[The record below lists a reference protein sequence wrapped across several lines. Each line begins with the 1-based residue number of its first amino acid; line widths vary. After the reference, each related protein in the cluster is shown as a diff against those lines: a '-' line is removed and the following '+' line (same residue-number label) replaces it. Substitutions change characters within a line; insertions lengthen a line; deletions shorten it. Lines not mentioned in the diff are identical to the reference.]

1 MQDADWLARWLTDNL
16 GTAGPL
22 LLQAEMKRRRQEQR
36 GDGASVNK
44 KAVRMPGKNTSS
56 FE

>member
-1 MQDADWLARWLTDNL
+1 V
-16 GTAGPL
+16 
-22 LLQAEMKRRRQEQR
+22 QAEIKRLRGLQR
-36 GDGASVNK
+36 GEKKDA